1 MSKNQ
6 NNNKNKKNIT
16 VAQIAF
22 VSAVIA
28 ILCMCP
34 LSTSSIQLGVG
45 CWTLFSGAAISSGAA
60 IVLGLVSLSGRR
72 KQRNIIDKALAIF
85 SIVVPA
91 IMLIFVFLLPRLTV
105 DHELAPRI
113 VCGTNLKGLGI
124 AMHIYSQ
131 KYKDKKYPT
140 PDNWCDLLIQNDY
153 VVEKQFRCAVMWTE
167 NKQVRCP
174 FAMNPNCKPNSPP
187 DTVLLFEAN
196 DGWNQFGGLELL
208 NFEQCAGEGCNIL
221 FNDGT
226 VRSIKPEDVNGLNW
240 GDEQKQ

>member
-34 LSTSSIQLGVG
+34 LCTSSVELAVG
-45 CWTLFSGAAISSGAA
+45 SWTLFSGAAIFSVAA

-91 IMLIFVFLLPRLTV
+91 IMIIFVFLLPRLTV
-105 DHELAPRI
+105 DHEPAPRI
-113 VCGTNLKGLGI
+113 VCGTNLKGLGVCI
-124 AMHIYSQ
+124 MRIYFQ
-131 KYKDKKYPT
+131 EYKKYPT
-140 PDNWCDLLIQNDY
+140 PDKWCELLIELDFTTK
-153 VVEKQFRCAVMWTE
+153 KQFLCIDARRRGDRGPCHYAI
-167 NKQVRCP
+167 
-174 FAMNPNCKPNSPP
+174 NPNANPASDPNV
-187 DTVLLFEAN
+187 VLVFETKG
-196 DGWNQFGGLELL
+196 GWNQYGGPELL
-208 NFEQCAGEGCNIL
+208 NFENHKGKGCNVL
-221 FNDGT
+221 FNDGS
-226 VRSIKPEDVNGLNW
+226 VRFIIPKDVNGLNW